1 MTTPATTSTAK
12 ATATSSF
19 LSGLKDSVSNLFSS
33 KPASEAK
40 QSEAKQSGSV
50 EEKNGNLFSLPL
62 INNSSFTNSATGLG
76 VSATGLAASASGLA
90 ASATGLGASA
100 AASAAAATANSS
112 SGFFLITL
120 LLIIVLL
127 VATLLFLYPQYQNKD
142 KLFALFGY
150 GAAPVAPNSAPSKV
164 KGLSKTRSAAAKT
177 EHAEESEDEQEE
189 GSADEQEGADEEE
202 DNNKKTKFPKSKAG
216 YCYIGDDDDTRKCIE
231 VGEADKCMS
240 GDIFPTREL
249 CINPKLR

>member
-1 MTTPATTSTAK
+1 M
-12 ATATSSF
+12 
-19 LSGLKDSVSNLFSS
+19 FSS
-33 KPASEAK
+33 KPASEAKQSEAK

-62 INNSSFTNSATGLG
+62 INTSSLAN
-76 VSATGLAASASGLA
+76 SATGLAASATGLA
-90 ASATGLGASA
+90 ASATGI
-100 AASAAAATANSS
+100 AASANSS

-120 LLIIVLL
+120 LLVIVLL

-150 GAAPVAPNSAPSKV
+150 GAAPVAPSSAPSKV

-177 EHAEESEDEQEE
+177 EHAEESEDEQAE
-189 GSADEQEGADEEE
+189 GSADEQEGADEQEE
-202 DNNKKTKFPKSKAG
+202 DNKKTNFPKSKAG

>member
-1 MTTPATTSTAK
+1 MTTPATTSTA
-12 ATATSSF
+12 TSTSPF
-19 LSGLKDSVSNLFSS
+19 LSGLKDSISNLFSS
-33 KPASEAK
+33 KPASEAKQSEAK

-62 INNSSFTNSATGLG
+62 INTSSLAN
-76 VSATGLAASASGLA
+76 SATGLAASATGLA
-90 ASATGLGASA
+90 ASATGI
-100 AASAAAATANSS
+100 AASANSS

-120 LLIIVLL
+120 LLVIVLL

-150 GAAPVAPNSAPSKV
+150 GAAPVAPSSAPSKV

-177 EHAEESEDEQEE
+177 EHAEESEDEQAE
-189 GSADEQEGADEEE
+189 GSADEQEGADEQEE
-202 DNNKKTKFPKSKAG
+202 DNKKTNFPKSKAG